1 MDQYGNIMNTGVPM
15 GSEMRSGGG
24 TSMLDVIGFASV
36 PLELGYGYMS
46 SSWLDSKIMNPA
58 SEIHKERMRLKKA
71 QQDYSRDIRKS
82 GRKNKNKKARAR
94 AANTL
99 GKAQSRF
106 DDFKKD
112 LPYTPDEL
120 SEIRHYRSK
129 RRFDIMD
136 SPKYKGSGYKFR
148 DVVFGSKS
156 NRKGIFGWFD
166 GADEARMKA
175 ANLRANEDTMKKLA
189 GMTGKYQNTAKAF
202 VAAKSFARLA
212 NYTILADIGFSVGK
226 GIYGG
231 IASFGKMIK
240 HQGGMPEQFS
250 EGFMD
255 TQAAFTM
262 RQRSMQAIQRAQ
274 LGARRSLGNEAAI
287 LHSNR

>member
-46 SSWLDSKIMNPA
+46 SSWLDSKIMTPA
-58 SEIHKERMRLKKA
+58 SEIHT
-71 QQDYSRDIRKS
+71 D
-82 GRKNKNKKARAR
+82 
-94 AANTL
+94 
-99 GKAQSRF
+99 
-106 DDFKKD
+106 
-112 LPYTPDEL
+112 TPDEL